1 MLAMK
6 FSEKLKRLC
15 GQRRWGQSNLLEF
28 VPRVTKSTMSNW
40 FSGKYKPDL
49 DSALSIARAL
59 EVPLDWLADE
69 EAGFPPPEPES
80 PAEPSAILKLVE
92 ALRLSETEAL
102 RRLASPSAAAQT
114 PQQQTYVPAPA
125 TPKGRDLLPPPEGRL
140 ARDTAAIQNL
150 DESDARRRYEQS
162 QASREAIRKKEP
174 EGGSS
179 RGGPKRGPRNGTSSA
194 D

>member
-69 EAGFPPPEPES
+69 DAEFPVPGQPLNDDEQ
-80 PAEPSAILKLVE
+80 AVVE
-92 ALRLSETEAL
+92 LFHALGLDRREAL
-102 RRLASPSAAAQT
+102 RRLAT
-114 PQQQTYVPAPA
+114 PAPEPRREGETGKAVREPRTIIGEA
-125 TPKGRDLLPPPEGRL
+125 TSHYIIERPEPTPARTYEKPRPKKS
-140 ARDTAAIQNL
+140 
-150 DESDARRRYEQS
+150 DESHSKGKSSSVD
-162 QASREAIRKKEP
+162 K
-174 EGGSS
+174 GS
-179 RGGPKRGPRNGTSSA
+179 TSTR
-194 D
+194 